1 MTFLN
6 QLKAGHC
13 RAPTMFW
20 KLGLQING
28 TVFLPSLGQW
38 FSDMGTG
45 GHGRKWLTLNMSG
58 FQFLEAQWATRTV
71 VP

>member
-1 MTFLN
+1 
-6 QLKAGHC
+6 
-13 RAPTMFW
+13 MFW